1 MPTSVDWTTS
11 YTYDDVT
18 VAGAQA
24 PATARPPLQQNADGS
39 YAYDISGNVQSWE
52 PPASEALYL

>member
-11 YTYDDVT
+11 YTYDDAAA
-18 VAGAQA
+18 AGAQA